1 MPSTW
6 ALPVIAVEATRRARQ
21 EVHLQVERKDAG
33 GHPARARHADGSAA
47 ARPTVRAVTLNLRH
61 RGRECTK
68 YPRRG
73 VLHDLA
79 CRGADLRRA

>member
-1 MPSTW
+1 MPAAILH
-6 ALPVIAVEATRRARQ
+6 ALGTPTVAR
-21 EVHLQVERKDAG
+21 
-33 GHPARARHADGSAA
+33 A

-61 RGRECTK
+61 RGRESTK

-79 CRGADLRRA
+79 RRGADSRRA